1 MARYVLPLIVFSAF
15 AAILVI
21 WVRGNDSGDGGT
33 TRNLD
38 QTSNSDSN
46 GGDDKPVNPN
56 GITKRRDT
64 PTSLRR
70 HKWLS
75 ELERVLAR
83 GDLSKAY
90 YFRSKVTESIDEI
103 LADET
108 LTNNLLN
115 AIKKYAIEDRD
126 KENRK
131 LLLPILRVL
140 TTQEATDLI
149 EEEYYRV
156 SDENERIV
164 LLDAMSVSKHN
175 PELAAPWAVDMAVH
189 SEDPN
194 HRDLAFQFYKV
205 QNLRADTVTEVAV
218 QIYESSSRPD
228 QRMDALSE
236 ISRRSPESEQG
247 RKFIRDRLRNP
258 QENELTWLLGTIEA
272 WGMEKDAIYIES
284 LAGQFPA
291 MTEAL
296 KEQAER
302 IRMHRRQR
310 AAAAG
315 KPQLPPR
322 DPPKDPPKDR

>member
-1 MARYVLPLIVFSAF
+1 MARYLLPLLVFSAI
-15 AAILVI
+15 AAVLVI
-21 WVRGNDSGDGGT
+21 WVRSNDSGEGGSK
-33 TRNLD
+33 RNLD
-38 QTSNSDSN
+38 QTSNSK
-46 GGDDKPVNPN
+46 GRDDKPVTPV

-75 ELERVLAR
+75 ELERVLAS
-83 GDLSKAY
+83 GNLSRADW
-90 YFRSKVTESIDEI
+90 FRSKVTESMDEI
-103 LADET
+103 LADKT
-108 LTNNLLN
+108 LANNLFN

-126 KENRK
+126 EKYRK
-131 LLLPILRVL
+131 LLLPILRVF
-140 TTQEATDLI
+140 TTPEATTLI
-149 EEEYYRV
+149 EQEYYRV
-156 SDENERIV
+156 SDDNERIV

-175 PELAAPWAVDMAVH
+175 PEIAAPWAVDMAVH
-189 SEDPN
+189 AEDPN
-194 HRDLAFQFYKV
+194 HRDLAFQFFKV

-236 ISRRSPESEQG
+236 ISRRAPESKDG

-272 WGMEKDAIYIES
+272 WGTEKDAIYLES

-310 AAAAG
+310 AAEAG
-315 KPQLPPR
+315 KPQLPP
-322 DPPKDPPKDR
+322 KDR